1 MYDLKDT
8 IVAVSSP
15 TSDEGVIFRIT
26 GPATFEKVSAVFKP
40 ALAAN
45 KPAIV
50 SGGVVINGGLVI
62 DANLYL
68 FVAGHSY
75 TGEPL
80 AEIHM
85 RTNRSVAEVLMGRF
99 FQMGLRMAGPGEF
112 TARSFLNGRID
123 LAQAEAINEI
133 IVSSN
138 EFQLDAAEK
147 LLAGR
152 LAEVVSK
159 IRAEIMDCLSLI
171 EAGLDFSGEE
181 IEFISCAEAVRRL
194 CGIKDELQR
203 MLCGSISYESMLGLP
218 SVGIAGAP
226 NAGKSSLLN
235 RLLGK
240 KRSIVSSQP
249 KTTRDVLTGLLELK
263 HNRCVLFDCAGL
275 VPEPCSIIEELAQQ
289 AAIEGLRN
297 SSVVVFCV
305 DVSKKDWAED
315 ISIRRLIESE
325 SLLPVATKSDLLN
338 VQALA
343 ECLAKLEGLFGE
355 GFLAVSSKN
364 GAGIEK
370 LLREIDKKLVERFS
384 VPAGSE
390 SVAALTARHKQ
401 TVTEAIENVSESVDE
416 LRAQNDEVAAMML
429 RAAYEALCAIERQHI
444 DDKILEN
451 IFERFCIGK

>member
-26 GPATFEKVSAVFKP
+26 GPATFEKVSAVFSPAFEAKKP
-40 ALAAN
+40 AV
-45 KPAIV
+45 V
-50 SGGVVINGGLVI
+50 SGRVVIDNELVI
-62 DANLYL
+62 DAGLYL
-68 FVAGHSY
+68 FPSGRSY
-75 TGEPL
+75 TSEPL

-85 RTNRSVAEVLMGRF
+85 RTNHSAAEALMERF

-123 LAQAEAINEI
+123 LAQAEAVNEI

-138 EFQLDAAEK
+138 EFQLDAAQK

-152 LAEVVSK
+152 LAEMVSK
-159 IRAEIMDCLSLI
+159 IRAQIIDCLSLI

-181 IEFISCAEAVRRL
+181 IEFISCAEAAKRL
-194 CGIKDELQR
+194 GKIKDELEQ
-203 MLCGSISYESMLGLP
+203 MLRGSISYESVLELP
-218 SVGIAGAP
+218 SVGITGAP

-249 KTTRDVLTGLLELK
+249 KTTRDVLTGMLELK
-263 HNRCVLFDCAGL
+263 HNMCVLFDCAGL
-275 VPEPCSIIEELAQQ
+275 LAEPCSIIEELAQQ

-305 DVSKKDWAED
+305 DVSKKDWTED

-325 SLLPVATKSDLLN
+325 SLLPVATKSDLLSG
-338 VQALA
+338 QAMS
-343 ECLAKLEGLFGE
+343 ECLDRLAGLFGA

-364 GAGIEK
+364 GSGMEQLIRK
-370 LLREIDKKLVERFS
+370 IDKKLVELLS

-401 TVTEAIENVSESVDE
+401 TVTEAIENVNEATNE
-416 LRAQNDEVAAMML
+416 LKAKNDEVAAMML
-429 RAAYEALCAIERQHI
+429 RTAYETLSAIERQHI
-444 DDKILEN
+444 DDEILEN
-451 IFERFCIGK
+451 IFGRFCIGK

>member
-40 ALAAN
+40 EFAAN
-45 KPAIV
+45 KQAIIN
-50 SGGVVINGGLVI
+50 GYVVIDGGLVI

-68 FVAGHSY
+68 FPSGRSY

-85 RTNRSVAEVLMGRF
+85 RTNRSVVEVLMGRF

-133 IVSSN
+133 IVTSN
-138 EFQLDAAEK
+138 EFQLDAAER

-152 LAEVVSK
+152 LTEMVSK
-159 IRAEIMDCLSLI
+159 IRAEIIDCLGLI
-171 EAGLDFSGEE
+171 EAGLDFSSEE
-181 IEFISCAEAVRRL
+181 IEFISCAEAERRL
-194 CGIKDELQR
+194 CGIKDELQQ
-203 MLCGSISYESMLGLP
+203 MLCGSISYESVLELP
-218 SVGIAGAP
+218 SVGITGAP

-235 RLLGK
+235 RLLGRQ
-240 KRSIVSSQP
+240 RSIVSSQP

-275 VPEPCSIIEELAQQ
+275 LTEPCSIIEELAQQ
-289 AAIEGLRN
+289 VAIEGLRK

-315 ISIRRLIESE
+315 ILIRHLIESGN
-325 SLLPVATKSDLLN
+325 LLPVATKSDLLSG
-338 VQALA
+338 QPLS
-343 ECLAKLEGLFGE
+343 ECLASLERLFYVE
-355 GFLAVSSKN
+355 FLAVSSKN
-364 GAGIEK
+364 GEGIEP
-370 LLREIDKKLVERFS
+370 LCRAIDKKLLEWFS
-384 VPAGSE
+384 IPAGSE

-401 TVTEAIENVSESVDE
+401 AVTEALENVSESVNE
-416 LRAQNDEVAAMML
+416 LKTQNDEVAAMML
-429 RAAYEALCAIERQHI
+429 RAAYEALSAIEHQHI

-451 IFERFCIGK
+451 IFGRFCIGK

>member
-26 GPATFEKVSAVFKP
+26 GPATFEKVLAVFKP
-40 ALAAN
+40 AFAAN
-45 KPAIV
+45 KPGIA
-50 SGGVVINGGLVI
+50 SGGVVIDGGLVI

-123 LAQAEAINEI
+123 LAQAEAVNEI

-203 MLCGSISYESMLGLP
+203 MLCGSISYESVLELP

-275 VPEPCSIIEELAQQ
+275 VMEPCSIIEELAQQ

-315 ISIRRLIESE
+315 ISIRSLIESE
-325 SLLPVATKSDLLN
+325 SLLPVVTKSDLLSG
-338 VQALA
+338 QALS
-343 ECLAKLEGLFGE
+343 ECLAKLEGLFGA
-355 GFLAVSSKN
+355 GLLAVSSKN
-364 GAGIEK
+364 GAGIEP
-370 LLREIDKKLVERFS
+370 LCREIDKKLIERFS
-384 VPAGSE
+384 VTAGSE
-390 SVAALTARHKQ
+390 SVAALTARHRQ
-401 TVTEAIENVSESVDE
+401 AVAEAIENVSESVDE
-416 LRAQNDEVAAMML
+416 LKAQNDEVAAMML

-451 IFERFCIGK
+451 IFGRFCIGK